1 MGKLKTIHEID
12 AVFTIILQKLKLCV
26 DPVWNLRLFIYF
38 RNSLET
44 SLFKKMIRD
53 YFRSFNLFSEDEIEE
68 FLQLFE
74 IRRLNKNDYFVQEG
88 ERCREVAF
96 INSGIFRSFYTS
108 DNGKDMTYCFKF
120 PNMMIAA
127 YSSFIS
133 GCLSKESIQAI
144 TDVELLILKK
154 EKMDLLVKD
163 ALNWTQFLK
172 IIAEQEYLELETR
185 FFQLQRDNAVQRY
198 EALLKNQPDYIQK
211 IPLQYLAS
219 YLGITQRHLS
229 RIRKEISF

>member
-1 MGKLKTIHEID
+1 
-12 AVFTIILQKLKLCV
+12 
-26 DPVWNLRLFIYF
+26 
-38 RNSLET
+38 
-44 SLFKKMIRD
+44 MIQD
-53 YFRSFNLFSEDEIEE
+53 YFRSFNLFSENEIEA
-68 FLQLFE
+68 FLPLFE
-74 IRRLNKNDYFVQEG
+74 IRKLNKNDYFVQEG

-108 DNGKDMTYCFKF
+108 GDGKDMTYCFRF
-120 PNMMIAA
+120 PNHMIAA

-133 GCLSKESIQAI
+133 ECPSKESMQAI
-144 TDVELLILKK
+144 TNAELIILQK
-154 EKMDLLVKD
+154 EAVDGLVQNS
-163 ALNWTQFLK
+163 LNWTKFLR

-185 FFQLQRDNAVQRY
+185 FFQLQRDSAAQRY
-198 EALLKNQPDYIQK
+198 ETLLKNHPDYIQN